1 VTSVTNPIGTTVTIL
16 KQGSGSNGVLGS
28 TPNAAKKGIPVATPN
43 VTNTGNPAVTL
54 NGTSSP
60 NPTKASPAAP
70 YGIGHSANGLPIGS
84 PGSGPGS
91 PELPHNTPTLQK

>member
-1 VTSVTNPIGTTVTIL
+1 
-16 KQGSGSNGVLGS
+16 
-28 TPNAAKKGIPVATPN
+28 